1 MKAHLSITEIAKI
14 TNKERST
21 VVRWVKSGEFG
32 DVRKVGN
39 EYQVSIDSFKR
50 WWDKVTKKEKQK
62 DKP

>member
-1 MKAHLSITEIAKI
+1 MKTHLSITEIAKL

-39 EYQVSIDSFKR
+39 EYQVPIDSFKK
-50 WWDKVTKKEKQK
+50 WWDKMTNKENPK
-62 DKP
+62 DKS

>member
-39 EYQVSIDSFKR
+39 EYQVSIDSFKN
-50 WWDKVTKKEKQK
+50 WWDKVTRKEKPK
-62 DKP
+62 NKP